1 MIDAI
6 GQYHVSIKGQNFYE
20 VRVTNLKKELTL
32 TKDLMKHHMVEWQ
45 KKKKGCSIILD
56 GWNDKREIRC
66 LNYLTNGWSK
76 LVNKM

>member
-6 GQYHVSIKGQNFYE
+6 GQYDVSIKGQNFYE

-45 KKKKGCSIILD
+45 KKKKNRMFNHIRWMERQERDKMFELLD
-56 GWNDKREIRC
+56 KWVEQVGE
-66 LNYLTNGWSK
+66 
-76 LVNKM
+76 